1 MKAIGVRN
9 GQAGA
14 QLIEVEQPREIGD
27 EQVLLKTLYTGICG
41 TDRGIINGKLKF
53 ARPPYGSDFLIL
65 GHEGLAQVVEVG
77 KSVKQ
82 LKRGDIVV
90 PMVRRP
96 GACLQ
101 CRVGRQDNCE
111 DGDFVEAGIR
121 GKDGFMREYFV
132 DDERYLIKVYDESL
146 GKLAVLTEPLKNV
159 VKAFDVC
166 RTVMRRSIA
175 HCSDGS
181 FDCRRVTVA
190 GGGPIGVLFAM
201 IFKSNGFD
209 VQLFD
214 RNDHLGRLTAI
225 SEKIN
230 VEFKVSDGS
239 DLPPN
244 FIEGVDVFVDTTG
257 SPAVVG
263 RGLEGLG
270 HNGCMVL
277 FGTSS
282 GGSYQVTGDV
292 ITGLVEKNATII
304 GTVDGSKAHYVEAL
318 NYLSSWKGMFPGVLE
333 DMITHEDAPEE
344 SISSLNTKIAGEIK
358 RIIKWNG

>member
-1 MKAIGVRN
+1 MKAMGIRS

-14 QLIEVEQPREIGD
+14 QLIEVEQPKEIAD
-27 EQVLLKTLYTGICG
+27 DQVLLKTLYTGICG
-41 TDRGIINGKLKF
+41 TDRGIISGQLKF
-53 ARPPYGSDFLIL
+53 ARPPAGSDFLIM
-65 GHEGLAQVVEVG
+65 GHEGLAEVIDVG

-82 LKRGDIVV
+82 FKRGDIVV

-96 GACLQ
+96 GGCLQ
-101 CRVGRQDNCE
+101 CRIGRQDNCE

-132 DDERYLIKVYDESL
+132 DDERYLINVYDKSL

-159 VKAFDVC
+159 VKSFDAY

-181 FDCRRVTVA
+181 FDCKRVTVA
-190 GGGPIGVLFAM
+190 GGGPIGILFAL
-201 IFKSNGFD
+201 IFRSNGFD
-209 VQLFD
+209 VQMFD
-214 RNDHLGRLTAI
+214 RNDHLGKLTDI
-225 SEKIN
+225 SEKMNI
-230 VEFKVSDGS
+230 EFRISDGS
-239 DLPPN
+239 GLPPN

-257 SPAVVG
+257 SPSIVG
-263 RGLEGLG
+263 RGLEGLS

-277 FGTSS
+277 FGTTS
-282 GGSYQVTGDV
+282 GGSYQLTGDV
-292 ITGLVEKNATII
+292 ITSLVEKNATII

-333 DMITHEDAPEE
+333 DMITQEDVPEE
-344 SISSLNTKIAGEIK
+344 SISSLNTKVTGEIK
-358 RIIKWNG
+358 RIIRWSG